1 MMRAPSFA
9 YRAPRTVAE
18 VVEILAGEG
27 PRARLLAGGT
37 DLIPNLK
44 RRQQVPQTLVSL
56 RRVEELKSHA
66 VGGGFLDLGAGLT
79 LSQIVGNGDL
89 SPGQRALKVAAGKV
103 ATPQIRNMGTIGGN
117 LCLDTRCNYY
127 NQNYEWRQ
135 AIDFCKKAP
144 GPEGT
149 AKTEVTTG
157 TCWVAPSSPRCW
169 AVSSTDTAP
178 ALVALGAEITLVS
191 SQGERRIPLH
201 ELYFDDGMAYLTKRP
216 DELLS
221 AVHVPVLGEGWKSTY
236 WKLRRRGSFDFPV
249 LSVAA
254 AIKFGPSGVV
264 EEARLTLGAVQSYPV
279 SVPTDALLGQP
290 LTDEVIET
298 FALAASKPAR
308 PLDNTDYHLTW
319 RKKVCKSY
327 IAGALKELRGDP
339 IESLGVLART
349 AARLP
354 VLS

>member
-9 YRAPRTVAE
+9 FRAPRSVAE
-18 VVEILAGEG
+18 VTEILAGEG
-27 PRARLLAGGT
+27 PRARLMAGGT

-44 RRQQVPQTLVSL
+44 RRQQTPATIVSL
-56 RRVEELKSHA
+56 RRVDELKA
-66 VGGGFLDLGAGLT
+66 VAQGSGVLDLGAGLT
-79 LSQIVGNGDL
+79 LSQVVQSEAL
-89 SPGQRALKVAAGKV
+89 TPGQRALMIAASKV
-103 ATPQIRNMGTIGGN
+103 ATPHIRNMGTLGGN

-144 GPEGT
+144 EGE
-149 AKTEVTTG
+149 AQTEVTTG

-201 ELYFDDGMAYLTKRP
+201 ELYHDDGMAYLTKRP
-216 DELLS
+216 DELLTGI
-221 AVHVPVLGEGWKSTY
+221 HVPALDGWKSTY

-249 LSVAA
+249 LAVAA
-254 AIKFGPSGVV
+254 AVKLSASGEV
-264 EEARLTLGAVQSYPV
+264 EDARVTLGAVASYPV
-279 SVPTDALLGQP
+279 SVPTDALIGGP
-290 LTDEVIET
+290 LTDEAIEA
-298 FALAASKPAR
+298 FAAAAAKPAK
-308 PLDNTDYHLTW
+308 PLDNTDYHLSW
-319 RKKVCKSY
+319 RKKVCAAY
-327 IAGALKELRGDP
+327 IAGALKELRGDTP
-339 IESLGVLART
+339 EQLGVLART

>member
-18 VVEILAGEG
+18 VTEILAGEG

-37 DLIPNLK
+37 DLIPNMK
-44 RRQQVPQTLVSL
+44 RRQQTPQTLVAL
-56 RRVEELKSHA
+56 RRVEALKA
-66 VGGGFLDLGAGLT
+66 VRSGGGLLDLGAGLT
-79 LSQIVGNGDL
+79 LSQVVAEGAL
-89 SPGQRALKVAAGKV
+89 SPGQRALKIAAGKV
-103 ATPQIRNMGTIGGN
+103 ATPHIRNMGTLGGN

-144 GPEGT
+144 AGE
-149 AKTEVTTG
+149 AQTEVTTG

-178 ALVALGAEITLVS
+178 ALVALGAEVTLVS

-201 ELYFDDGMAYLTKRP
+201 QLYFDDGMAYLTKRP

-221 AVHVPVLGEGWKSTY
+221 AVHVPLLDGWKSTY

-254 AIKFGPSGVV
+254 ALKLNASGEV
-264 EEARLTLGAVQSYPV
+264 EEARVTLGAIASYPI
-279 SVPTDALLGQP
+279 SVPTEALIGQP
-290 LTDEVIET
+290 LSDEVIEA
-298 FALAASKPAR
+298 FAAEAAR
-308 PLDNTDYHLTW
+308 PAKPMDNTDYNLSW
-319 RKKVCKSY
+319 RKKVCTAY
-327 IAGALKELRGDP
+327 IAGALKELRGDSL
-339 IESLGVLART
+339 EQLGVLART
-349 AARLP
+349 GARLP